1 MAMGHENLCEMS
13 KDDLILES
21 YRPSSIKVYSE
32 LSILNA
38 LSSLQGMA
46 MDISKM
52 GLGQLWLKPIRSR
65 TRILI

>member
-13 KDDLILES
+13 KGDLILES
-21 YRPSSIKVYSE
+21 YRPSTIKVDSE